1 MSNEYDEVELLRA
14 EIRGEYATKGEL
26 REVRDTAHA
35 GALALAEVQVQ
46 LKNINLRLEEL
57 NGHLTWFVRVV
68 IGVIA
73 AALLAVILK

>member
-1 MSNEYDEVELLRA
+1 MSEMVDEVELLRA
-14 EIRGEYATKGEL
+14 EVKGEYATKEEL
-26 REVRDTAHA
+26 QEVRDIAHA

-68 IGVIA
+68 IGIIA